1 MTPPT
6 LPCVQVGFIQEPPPP
21 SEHDVGT
28 EKGAVLKAVPVQP
41 APLYV
46 ETVPVPEVPE
56 AHVSCVD
63 WPLLAS

>member
-1 MTPPT
+1 MALVV
-6 LPCVQVGFIQEPPPP
+6 LPCVQVNFSHEPAPL
-21 SEHDVGT
+21 SEHVVGA
-28 EKGAVLKAVPVQP
+28 EKGVVLTAVPVQP